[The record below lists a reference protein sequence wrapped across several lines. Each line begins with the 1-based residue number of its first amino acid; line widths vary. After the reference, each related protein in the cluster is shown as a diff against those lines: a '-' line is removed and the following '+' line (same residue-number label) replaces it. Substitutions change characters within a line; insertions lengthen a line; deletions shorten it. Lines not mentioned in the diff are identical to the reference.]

1 MASLRTSSDIDS
13 DSDTDTDTDRNDPDD
28 VKAETRDSVGDLE
41 GVRRHLSES
50 EMVSRAC
57 TRAEKAAANWKAQA
71 SPERIRYLEGDS

>member
-1 MASLRTSSDIDS
+1 ME
-13 DSDTDTDTDRNDPDD
+13 
-28 VKAETRDSVGDLE
+28 AETRDSVGDLE

-71 SPERIRYLEGDS
+71 SAERVHILEGDS